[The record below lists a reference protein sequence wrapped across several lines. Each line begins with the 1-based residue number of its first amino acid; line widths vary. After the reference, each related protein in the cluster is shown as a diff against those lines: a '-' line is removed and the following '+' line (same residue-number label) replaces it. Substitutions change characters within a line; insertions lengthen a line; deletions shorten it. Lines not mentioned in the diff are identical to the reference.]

1 MFVHNLVFNL
11 DLNVGF
17 ENIAKGRKGAIV
29 VDTNNDDIP
38 IVRSTTSYKL
48 KPEFFNDNHKHLIH
62 QIKKIKNIELNN
74 AMIECYD
81 NTYKTMGYHSDQEL
95 DLADNSYICIYTAI
109 GNRILKIKSKET
121 SEEREIHMKPNTL
134 IIFDLNFNR
143 KHLHK
148 IELGNFNDKWIGI
161 TLRKSKT
168 YIRYI
173 DEIAYFVETGEI
185 VEVANDIQKKEYY
198 KLRSLENKLIEF
210 KWPHI
215 TYNIGSL

>member
-1 MFVHNLVFNL
+1 MFVYNLVFNL

-17 ENIAKGRKGAIV
+17 ENIAKGRKGAII
-29 VDTNNDDIP
+29 VDPRNDDIP
-38 IVRSTTSYKL
+38 IVRSTTIYKL
-48 KPEFFNDNHKHLIH
+48 KPEFFNDNHKQLVH
-62 QIKKIKNIELNN
+62 QINKIKNIELNN

-121 SEEREIHMKPNTL
+121 NEEREIHMKPNTL

-143 KHLHK
+143 KHWHK
-148 IELGNFNDKWIGI
+148 IELGKFNDKWIGI

-185 VEVANDIQKKEYY
+185 VEVANDLQKKEYY
-198 KLRSLENKLIEF
+198 TLRSLENKLIEF
-210 KWPHI
+210 KWPYI

>member
-1 MFVHNLVFNL
+1 MLVHNLVFDL
-11 DLNVGF
+11 DLEINF

-29 VDTNNDDIP
+29 VDPNNDDIP

-48 KPEFFNDNHKHLIH
+48 KPELFNENHKHLIH

-95 DLADNSYICIYTAI
+95 DLADNSYICIYTAS
-109 GNRILKIKSKET
+109 GNRQLKIKSKET
-121 SEEREIHMKPNTL
+121 NVETEVHMKPNTL

>member
-1 MFVHNLVFNL
+1 MFN
-11 DLNVGF
+11 
-17 ENIAKGRKGAIV
+17 E
-29 VDTNNDDIP
+29 
-38 IVRSTTSYKL
+38 
-48 KPEFFNDNHKHLIH
+48 NHKHLIH

-95 DLADNSYICIYTAI
+95 DLADNSYICIYTAS
-109 GNRILKIKSKET
+109 GNRQLKIKSKET
-121 SEEREIHMKPNTL
+121 NVETEVHMKPNTL

>member
-109 GNRILKIKSKET
+109 GNRQLKIKSKET
-121 SEEREIHMKPNTL
+121 NVETEVHMKPNTL